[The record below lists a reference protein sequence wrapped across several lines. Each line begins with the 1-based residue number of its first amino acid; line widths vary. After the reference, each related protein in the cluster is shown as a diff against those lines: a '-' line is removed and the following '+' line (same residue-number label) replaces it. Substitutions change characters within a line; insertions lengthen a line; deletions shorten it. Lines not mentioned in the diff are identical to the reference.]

1 LKKDKF
7 RVYVLEF
14 ILLAILSFTLFVS
27 NIYSRIILAVIFTVC
42 SAATWFFL
50 KKRKVESIH
59 ARKVTMLLTFFGII
73 YLIAFYLM
81 GMYFGFN
88 NSLIKFSSW
97 SLLNYIIPTA
107 VIIISSELMRNVLLA
122 QKGKISNA
130 LTFFI
135 MVMIDMVVFVDLYNV
150 SGFTEV
156 REIIGF
162 TVFGSIASNLLF
174 NYTSN
179 RYGFVGNI
187 IYRLLTVLYVYII
200 PFIPDMHMFL
210 RAILRMV
217 YPYLI
222 FQVLEYTFA
231 NKEKTIARENKRKRI
246 VGYVVTGIVITLGAM
261 LISCQ
266 FRYGLMVIATGS
278 MTGSINVGD
287 AIVFEQYE
295 SVTEPLNVGEIV
307 MFDKDGL
314 PTVHRIIAI
323 KNVNGEIRYTTKGDA
338 NKQEDEG
345 YITDSDVKGVCKF
358 RIPFMGYPTLW
369 LSQAI
374 SK

>member
-1 LKKDKF
+1 
-7 RVYVLEF
+7 
-14 ILLAILSFTLFVS
+14 
-27 NIYSRIILAVIFTVC
+27 
-42 SAATWFFL
+42 
-50 KKRKVESIH
+50 
-59 ARKVTMLLTFFGII
+59 
-73 YLIAFYLM
+73 
-81 GMYFGFN
+81 
-88 NSLIKFSSW
+88 
-97 SLLNYIIPTA
+97 
-107 VIIISSELMRNVLLA
+107 
-122 QKGKISNA
+122 
-130 LTFFI
+130 
-135 MVMIDMVVFVDLYNV
+135 MVVLVDLYNV

>member
-1 LKKDKF
+1 
-7 RVYVLEF
+7 
-14 ILLAILSFTLFVS
+14 
-27 NIYSRIILAVIFTVC
+27 
-42 SAATWFFL
+42 
-50 KKRKVESIH
+50 
-59 ARKVTMLLTFFGII
+59 
-73 YLIAFYLM
+73 M

-88 NSLIKFSSW
+88 NSLIKFSSF